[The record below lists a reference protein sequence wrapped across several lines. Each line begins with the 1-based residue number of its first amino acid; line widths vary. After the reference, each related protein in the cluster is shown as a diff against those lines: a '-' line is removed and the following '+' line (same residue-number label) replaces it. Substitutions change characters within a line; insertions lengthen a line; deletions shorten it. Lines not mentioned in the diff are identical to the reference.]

1 LNIGTIQENA
11 KNMLEAQ
18 NYYSKALEG
27 FEKAGDSLNIGRVL
41 SSIGSSYSQ
50 LNNYKLANEYYERAM
65 FIFQELNSPAD
76 IAASYYNLSLGEKMS
91 GFYSKALEY
100 LEISL
105 QNIAKIDYTFAGPRL
120 KLITQVEVEFGEVYL
135 LLGNLTTAKQ
145 HLLKGYV
152 LANENGFLSDS
163 KSAAKNLSLL
173 YEQLNQYDSA
183 LFYHK
188 IFKEKSVQLIN
199 VENIK
204 KLANID
210 AQNKYEQLIK
220 EEEIRRKEDKVAQR
234 RRNTIYI
241 IAIIFLFLLAI
252 LLTLFLKLGRNK
264 VATVELQKK
273 NLQNKLELRNKEL
286 TTHVMT
292 QLKKNEL
299 ILEISEKLEKTLD
312 AATPENKPVIE
323 RVIKELESE
332 NTKEV
337 WKEFEIRFQNV
348 HHDFYKKLV
357 EQFPDLSSN
366 ELRLCAFIKL
376 NLNTKEISSIT
387 HQSVNSIDVA
397 RSRLRHKL
405 GLSKEENL
413 TSFLTGF

>member
-1 LNIGTIQENA
+1 
-11 KNMLEAQ
+11 
-18 NYYSKALEG
+18 
-27 FEKAGDSLNIGRVL
+27 
-41 SSIGSSYSQ
+41 
-50 LNNYKLANEYYERAM
+50 LA
-65 FIFQELNSPAD
+65 
-76 IAASYYNLSLGEKMS
+76 
-91 GFYSKALEY
+91 
-100 LEISL
+100 
-105 QNIAKIDYTFAGPRL
+105 
-120 KLITQVEVEFGEVYL
+120 V
-135 LLGNLTTAKQ
+135 
-145 HLLKGYV
+145 
-152 LANENGFLSDS
+152 
-163 KSAAKNLSLL
+163 
-173 YEQLNQYDSA
+173 
-183 LFYHK
+183 
-188 IFKEKSVQLIN
+188 
-199 VENIK
+199 
-204 KLANID
+204 
-210 AQNKYEQLIK
+210 
-220 EEEIRRKEDKVAQR
+220 
-234 RRNTIYI
+234 
-241 IAIIFLFLLAI
+241 